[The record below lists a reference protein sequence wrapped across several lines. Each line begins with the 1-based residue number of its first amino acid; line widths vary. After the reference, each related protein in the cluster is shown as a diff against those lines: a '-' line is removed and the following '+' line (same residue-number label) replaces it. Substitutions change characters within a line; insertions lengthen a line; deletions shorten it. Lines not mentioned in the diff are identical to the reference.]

1 MSFRARLFIAFGLI
15 ALVPL
20 IGLAIGVRR
29 EVDARLTTQYRSRVA
44 ALAAVTRTD
53 LTQTSAAV
61 GDRLASLRD
70 QLPDDEHLRAAFHDP
85 SDRAYLLDYAGHAMR
100 MTGLDMLQL
109 QDDQGRILSSGHFRN
124 EYDRLDP
131 SLPRLLGPGALV
143 NARTPDGPRLVL
155 ARVDSTRIGERRITL
170 VGGIAV
176 DSSFLD
182 RLRTDS
188 TLAVSLVLPGDSAPH
203 DAVAAIPFRF
213 IVNDSV
219 EQARFIIAHPTTELD
234 ALRQS
239 VDRWFAA
246 AVALVAIAATLGAV
260 AMAARVGQPLATL
273 AAETGRLDLD
283 RLDVNFTTTRDDEI
297 GTLSRVLGALVGRLR
312 SSAVRLREA
321 ERRATIGDL
330 SRQVTHDI
338 KNGLAPL
345 RHVLRHFDQIARD
358 DPSALAPVYAER
370 RATLDASVA
379 YLDALARNYA
389 RLTPPTNAQ
398 RVDVNAMARS
408 VVVPEGIALM
418 LALDP
423 LMPPITADPVVLRR
437 IVDNL
442 VSNAIDA
449 MRASGTLTI
458 TTTSPGRLTIEDTGC
473 GMSED
478 QLARAFDDFFT
489 TKSHGTGL
497 GLSIVRRL
505 VGDLGA
511 NLTVDTAPGRGTRMQ
526 ITFS

>member
-1 MSFRARLFIAFGLI
+1 VSFRARLFVAFGLI

-29 EVDARLTTQYRSRVA
+29 EMDQRLTAQYRTRVA

-53 LTQTSAAV
+53 LSQTSTAV

-70 QLPDDEHLRAAFHDP
+70 ALPDDARLRTALRDP
-85 SDRAYLLDYAGHAMR
+85 AERAYLLDYGGQAMR

-109 QDDQGRILSSGHFRN
+109 QDAHGRILSSGHFRN

-131 SLPRLLGPGALV
+131 TLPRLLAGGAALV

-155 ARVDSTRIGERRITL
+155 ARAESTRIGERRITL

-176 DSSFLD
+176 DSAFLD

-188 TLAVSLVLPGDSAPH
+188 SLPVSLALPGDSAPR
-203 DAVAAIPFRF
+203 DVVAEIAFPF
-213 IVNDSV
+213 IAGDSLV
-219 EQARFIIAHPTTELD
+219 QAQFVISHPSTDLE
-234 ALRQS
+234 ALRRS

-260 AMAARVGQPLATL
+260 VLAARVGQPLASL
-273 AAETGRLDLD
+273 AAETERLDLD
-283 RLDVNFTTTRDDEI
+283 RLDVNFATTRDDEI
-297 GTLSRVLGALVGRLR
+297 GTLSRVLGALVRRLR

-321 ERRATIGDL
+321 ERRATVGDL

-345 RHVLRHFDQIARD
+345 RHVLRHFDQVARD
-358 DPSALAPVYAER
+358 DPSGLAPVFAER

-379 YLDALARNYA
+379 YLDALARSYA
-389 RLTPPTNAQ
+389 RLTPRSEAQ
-398 RVDVNAMARS
+398 RVDVNAIARS
-408 VVVPEGIALM
+408 VVVPDGIKAT

-423 LMPPITADPVVLRR
+423 AMPQITADPVVVRR
-437 IVDNL
+437 IIENVA
-442 VSNAIDA
+442 SNAVNA
-449 MRASGTLTI
+449 MAGGGTLTI
-458 TTTSPGRLTIEDTGC
+458 TTTAAGRLTIEDTGS
-473 GMSED
+473 GMTQE
-478 QLARAFDDFFT
+478 QLARAFE
-489 TKSHGTGL
+489 GPGL

-505 VGDLGA
+505 VTELAA
-511 NLTVDTAPGRGTRMQ
+511 NLTVDTEPGRGTRVAV
-526 ITFS
+526 TFNI